1 MVSKTYNVS
10 DFDAIIYDLGAVII
24 DISYETTIKAFEALG
39 IESFSTIFSKAQQSA
54 LTDNFE
60 TGHISETEFF
70 TELNEKLGGKY
81 EIKALIDAWNA
92 MLGEIPQNHVDLLL
106 ASKQMVPTFMLSNTN
121 ETHIKFIYN
130 YLEEKF
136 GVNNFKPWFSKVYMS
151 FEMGKRKPNADI
163 FEQVLQ
169 ENNLDAAKVL
179 YIDDSLQHIE
189 SARKLGI
196 ISHHLLDHE
205 DVSDLIVLK

>member
-1 MVSKTYNVS
+1 MANKTYNVS
-10 DFDAIIYDLGAVII
+10 DFEAIIYDLGAVII
-24 DISYETTIKAFEALG
+24 DISYETTIQAFESLG
-39 IESFSTIFSKAQQSA
+39 IESFSSIFSKAQQSS

-60 TGHISETEFF
+60 TGHISETVFF
-70 TELNEKLGGKY
+70 DALNDKLGGKY

-92 MLGEIPQNHVDLLL
+92 MLREIPQKRVDLLL
-106 ASKQMVPTFMLSNTN
+106 ASKKVVPTFMLSNTN
-121 ETHIKFIYN
+121 DTHIKFIYN
-130 YLEEKF
+130 YLEGAF
-136 GVNNFKPWFSKVYMS
+136 GISNFKPWFSKVYMS

-179 YIDDSLQHIE
+179 YIDDSLQHIQA
-189 SARKLGI
+189 ARKLGI
-196 ISHHLLDHE
+196 ISHHLLDNE